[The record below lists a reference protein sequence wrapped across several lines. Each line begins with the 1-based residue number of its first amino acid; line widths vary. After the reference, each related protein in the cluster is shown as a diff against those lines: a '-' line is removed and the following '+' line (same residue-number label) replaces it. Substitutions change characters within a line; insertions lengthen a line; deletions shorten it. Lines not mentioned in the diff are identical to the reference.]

1 MFLSHFAVVL
11 LRHFVTGFRVQSLLT
26 AGKKEQEDVNPCRN
40 KTVVGC
46 LVKFF
51 VDFWHGVITF
61 SPVFCFKGNVFK
73 ESHTVNFVENPQQ
86 CLQKKKVISVYTLY
100 IYVYIM
106 DVMFLFVGGRKSQLK
121 QYTTD
126 GMIHVHM
133 IYIYIHWPFII

>member
-86 CLQKKKVISVYTLY
+86 CLQKKKVIPVYLC
-100 IYVYIM
+100 IYNGCHVS
-106 DVMFLFVGGRKSQLK
+106 LCWRKKISTQTI
-121 QYTTD
+121 YNRWYDTCTYD
-126 GMIHVHM
+126 
-133 IYIYIHWPFII
+133 IYIYIY